1 MAADACSIMYN
12 GLATALLSS
21 PYFDACSYPKKIAAS
36 VVDLDRVRSID
47 CGNVYC
53 RSYFATFIEYA
64 KMPTFADC
72 TLTDESTSKRI
83 PFKDFAVACQSVLPT
98 SSSPP
103 VAAPSSPSNP
113 ASQSPLPPL
122 PPPTLPS
129 VVHDESSNNSVTII
143 VAVAAVVVVGVAI
156 AAFVYMRT
164 RRRRPPQST
173 SFLHLNDHAAANPAS
188 VALKQLSSTWSNS
201 IATAASTH
209 PSRTNYHHHS
219 STLAFQSTGLD
230 MCEIDMY
237 RLPTSDVH
245 LVKPL
250 AQGAFGEVWV
260 GDYQGSQIA
269 IKRLLPTK
277 STLPDVQRFIWEI
290 KLLSKIECPYVVH
303 FIGVAWNTPGDMML
317 LTEFMNGGDLR
328 QVLELTPTS
337 FQWVHK
343 LRCALSVAEGLVYLH
358 LMDPKVIHRDLKSRN
373 VLLDSDF
380 NTKLT
385 DFGIARE
392 TDDATMTA
400 GIGTFRWMAPEV
412 LLDGHYTEKA
422 DIFSFGVILSELST
436 NIVPYSDLRNDKGNA
451 YTDTAIM
458 AKVMMGELI
467 PTFASD
473 CPRWYLDVATPC
485 LALDPLERPTA
496 MKTAYTIRR
505 QVEGCN

>member
-53 RSYFATFIEYA
+53 RSYFATFVEYA

-103 VAAPSSPSNP
+103 VAAPSSPSNS

-129 VVHDESSNNSVTII
+129 VVHDESSNNPVTII
-143 VAVAAVVVVGVAI
+143 VAVTAVVVVGVAI

-164 RRRRPPQST
+164 RRGRPPQST
-173 SFLHLNDHAAANPAS
+173 DFLHLNDHDAANPAS
-188 VALKQLSSTWSNS
+188 VALKQLSSTSSNS

-209 PSRTNYHHHS
+209 PSSHNSRTNYHHHS
-219 STLAFQSTGLD
+219 STLGFQSTGLD
-230 MCEIDMY
+230 MCDLDMY

-250 AQGAFGEVWV
+250 AQGAFGEVW
-260 GDYQGSQIA
+260 
-269 IKRLLPTK
+269 
-277 STLPDVQRFIWEI
+277 
-290 KLLSKIECPYVVH
+290 CPYVVH

-328 QVLELTPTS
+328 QVLELTPPS

-380 NTKLT
+380 NAKIT

-422 DIFSFGVILSELST
+422 DIFSFGVILAELST
-436 NIVPYSDLRNDKGNA
+436 NIVPYSDLRNDKGNV
-451 YTDTAIM
+451 YMDTAIM
-458 AKVMMGELI
+458 AKVMTGELI

-473 CPRWYLDVATPC
+473 CPRWYLDVATAC